1 MMKSFKASLE
11 KKIKNS
17 LSNNYG
23 IENYD
28 ENRFGAYRENEIAV
42 NDAKKPGLKFLI
54 LLKSLVKKIIRYKS
68 NFIADSYVSLIGN
81 YSDKLQFIWE
91 QMNQEGK
98 ELLVDIV
105 AYRLLGYQKIKL
117 PTNNAKYW
125 EALEKAKGLKNI
137 TETYDPHFLHFI
149 LYKFDLRDIGYN
161 VKLYFRDSGIAI
173 AFINEQYAYKIGTEY
188 IVSASENDVVFDIGA
203 CWGDTALYFADKTGE
218 KGKVYSFEFIPENI
232 KLFEINRGLNPPL
245 IDQIELVKHPVSN
258 ISGQTI
264 FFKDNGPGSRVEAN
278 AFEGQTGTTTTLSI
292 DDFVHQKGLSKVD
305 FIKMDIEGA
314 EPKAL
319 EGAIETIKKFKPKLA
334 IAIYHSIDDLTNIP
348 VWISSLNLG
357 YKIYIGHYTIHAE
370 ETVLFAT
377 C

>member
-1 MMKSFKASLE
+1 MKSFKASLE